1 MTFEN
6 LYDSLEI
13 GQLAIALFYGPS
25 CAPCAAL
32 KPKLRKACADLEIRL
47 EEFNTSSEMEVVRLL
62 GLRTVPA
69 VVAVRRGATARV
81 LFTGDQPEHAVRLQ
95 LIASGTPIP
104 NAPDS
109 TPA

>member
-47 EEFNTSSEMEVVRLL
+47 EEFNTANEMEAVRLM

-69 VVAVRRGATARV
+69 VVLVRRGGIARV

-95 LIASGTPIP
+95 LVAHGIPIP

-109 TPA
+109 LPA